1 MYMEG
6 YYRALKWII
15 FFWGVVIITACYPT
29 VTNNVGDKTSPM
41 AGEWIIEKQSV
52 SPVSIAQRCKL
63 IQKGSVFK
71 FTENTLEIYADPTAS
86 PCGIYRF
93 MIKNNTISFIRED
106 MLWLCMFEIDAETLT
121 LKSNSFFVSEETPA
135 PGPSG
140 MRQEIVISLSKK

>member
-1 MYMEG
+1 MKG

-15 FFWGVVIITACYPT
+15 FFGGVVIITACYPGA
-29 VTNNVGDKTSPM
+29 TNSVSYKTSPL
-41 AGEWIIEKQSV
+41 AGEWIIDTQSV
-52 SPVSIAQRCKL
+52 APVSIAQRCKP

-71 FTENTLEIYADPTAS
+71 FTENTLEIYTDPTAS

-93 MIKNNTISFIRED
+93 KIKNNTISFIRED
-106 MLWLCMFEIDAETLT
+106 MLWLCTFELDAETLT

-140 MRQEIVISLSKK
+140 MRQEILISLSKK